1 MVSYSLLVNKKTISR
16 KNDNNNEFQNKSV
29 WNTFFN
35 CIIQSH
41 ILHIRTIFL
50 IIWAANKRHTD
61 SYCNNKLF
69 WYNLEDIG
77 NERTKLRGRA
87 DDLAK
92 IRVFSRNF
100 FFLWNYPNQIRVFSR
115 IFLFLWNHT
124 NPAEVSGGRIAT
136 KVCFLLLVVS
146 IPLIFFRD
154 VFFITQSV
162 YHKYVVA
169 KSSGTIQKKYF
180 FLVENLNLWVTT
192 IFIIK
197 IIQLLLSL

>member
-1 MVSYSLLVNKKTISR
+1 MVSYPLLVNKKTISR

-100 FFLWNYPNQIRVFSR
+100 FFSVKLPKSNTCVFTDFSFSVKSHKSR
-115 IFLFLWNHT
+115 RGFRGEDCYKGLFFVVGSFN
-124 NPAEVSGGRIAT
+124 SIDFFQG
-136 KVCFLLLVVS
+136 CFL
-146 IPLIFFRD
+146 
-154 VFFITQSV
+154 
-162 YHKYVVA
+162 
-169 KSSGTIQKKYF
+169 
-180 FLVENLNLWVTT
+180 
-192 IFIIK
+192 
-197 IIQLLLSL
+197 

>member
-1 MVSYSLLVNKKTISR
+1 MKH
-16 KNDNNNEFQNKSV
+16 
-29 WNTFFN
+29 FFN

-77 NERTKLRGRA
+77 NERTKLRGRR
-87 DDLAK
+87 
-92 IRVFSRNF
+92 IRGPSEDP
-100 FFLWNYPNQIRVFSR
+100 LG
-115 IFLFLWNHT
+115 
-124 NPAEVSGGRIAT
+124 GGRGPGEDSRAGRFLGGLLQRC
-136 KVCFLLLVVS
+136 VLLLVVS

-169 KSSGTIQKKYF
+169 KSSGTIQKKLF
-180 FLVENLNLWVTT
+180 FLVENLNLWVVQQ
-192 IFIIK
+192 F
-197 IIQLLLSL
+197 LW

>member
-1 MVSYSLLVNKKTISR
+1 MKH
-16 KNDNNNEFQNKSV
+16 
-29 WNTFFN
+29 FFN

-92 IRVFSRNF
+92 IRVISQKF
-100 FFLWNYPNQIRVFSR
+100 FFLWNYQNQLRAFSR

-154 VFFITQSV
+154 VFYNSIGLSQV
-162 YHKYVVA
+162 CR
-169 KSSGTIQKKYF
+169 GQKLWYNTGKYF
-180 FLVENLNLWVTT
+180 FVSWIFKTLGVLTIYFIDVFLNHQYSNYWIRWSNLLFFNSWIL
-192 IFIIK
+192 FIYVLTK
-197 IIQLLLSL
+197 RW

>member
-124 NPAEVSGGRIAT
+124 NPAEVSGGEDCYKGLFFVVGSFNSIDFFQG
-136 KVCFLLLVVS
+136 CFL
-146 IPLIFFRD
+146 
-154 VFFITQSV
+154 
-162 YHKYVVA
+162 
-169 KSSGTIQKKYF
+169 
-180 FLVENLNLWVTT
+180 
-192 IFIIK
+192 
-197 IIQLLLSL
+197 

>member
-1 MVSYSLLVNKKTISR
+1 MVSYPLLVNKKTITR

-92 IRVFSRNF
+92 IRVFSQNLFFCEITKIKYACFHGF
-100 FFLWNYPNQIRVFSR
+100 FFFCEITQIRPRFPGEDCYKG
-115 IFLFLWNHT
+115 LFFVVGSFN
-124 NPAEVSGGRIAT
+124 SIDFFQG
-136 KVCFLLLVVS
+136 CFL
-146 IPLIFFRD
+146 
-154 VFFITQSV
+154 
-162 YHKYVVA
+162 
-169 KSSGTIQKKYF
+169 
-180 FLVENLNLWVTT
+180 
-192 IFIIK
+192 
-197 IIQLLLSL
+197 

>member
-1 MVSYSLLVNKKTISR
+1 MVSYPLLVNKKTISR

-77 NERTKLRGRA
+77 NERTKIRGRA

-92 IRVFSRNF
+92 IRVFSQNF
-100 FFLWNYPNQIRVFSR
+100 FFC
-115 IFLFLWNHT
+115 
-124 NPAEVSGGRIAT
+124 E
-136 KVCFLLLVVS
+136 
-146 IPLIFFRD
+146 
-154 VFFITQSV
+154 ITQI
-162 YHKYVVA
+162 KYA
-169 KSSGTIQKKYF
+169 CFHEF
-180 FLVENLNLWVTT
+180 FFFCEITQ
-192 IFIIK
+192 IPPRFPGGG
-197 IIQLLLSL
+197 LLQRFVFCCW